1 MRKALCITQV
11 FLVLMAVLVLLV
23 SCEESPAPSSTS
35 ASALSDSAYP
45 ADISGRVIIPEYLYV
60 RKVIMR
66 KNEGESDVFWVV
78 EIYIKNTS
86 YEKAITGDCKDW
98 QIEAGGKVYPLGE
111 GLMQALRYKEVTTQ
125 DNPDILVRQSGS
137 ITVCFSVPD
146 SLEVGDAV
154 LCYRG
159 QEPYSY
165 GELTGGDLVEAYD
178 WNLKTIT
185 QPGELVNEGKS
196 N

>member
-1 MRKALCITQV
+1 MS
-11 FLVLMAVLVLLV
+11 V
-23 SCEESPAPSSTS
+23 SCKESPATSSRS
-35 ASALSDSAYP
+35 NHALSVSAYP
-45 ADISGRVIIPEYLYV
+45 ADISGRVIIPEYLKV
-60 RKVIMR
+60 RKVIMW

-78 EIYIKNTS
+78 EISIRNTS

-98 QIEAGGKVYPLGE
+98 QIEAGSEEYPLGE
-111 GLMQALRYKEVTTQ
+111 GLMRALRYKEVNTQ
-125 DNPDILVRQSGS
+125 DELSVPVGQSGN

-146 SLEVGDAV
+146 SLDVSDAV

-159 QEPYSY
+159 QESYSY

-178 WNLKTIT
+178 WNLKAIT
-185 QPGELVNEGKS
+185 QLGTLVNDDKS